1 MRDLKFIAILLFA
14 ALSLVATA
22 RAQSR
27 PDIPL
32 TDEEQAWLAEN
43 QRIRIAPAPNFPPVE
58 FFDDQGVYRG
68 IAADY
73 VSLLESR
80 LGIQLE
86 VQRRDTWNQVVEDTQ
101 RGEIDVWMEA
111 AYTAE
116 RSRYMLFTEPYLE
129 LPAVIIVRREMGGQL
144 TLDDFEGLTVA
155 VIEGYASQDYVREN
169 YPELE
174 LVPVPDIQTGLERVT
189 FGSAD
194 AVVANIAA
202 ASYYIERSGMTNLR
216 VAGQSGFVWELS
228 IVSRKDWPLL
238 SGIFQKGL
246 DSISFEEH
254 QEIRRRWISLESAE
268 EEFSLLEIAL
278 GILVLLVVLILGIRM
293 WRGGEARSVLE
304 EATLKSAWP
313 TLVTCTAAICVV
325 VVAALWTWVTVE
337 ERARQDTGNALNTVL
352 NTTSNAVY
360 DWFREREQETRTL
373 AGRQEFQ
380 GHCQEL
386 IGFEVAGAL
395 DEALSARNRLNEELD
410 PLLAGREYEGFV
422 LLSSDGRVLAGTDLE
437 QLERS
442 RPYELSTEFFNGI
455 LQGSN
460 STSTRVP
467 ERVTEPGDNT
477 LAPSSILVGSAIMDG
492 ENQIQCIL
500 VLLANPERSFTEI
513 LQRGRIGE
521 SGESYAFNQK
531 GQLLSESRFNEQ
543 LRRIGVIEEGQD
555 SNLNVEIRDPG
566 GNLVTGYDPQL
577 PRQEQPLTFMAQKAI
592 DGDSGNDLEGY
603 RDYRGVP
610 VIGAWAWDASK
621 GLGIVTEIDV
631 GEAYAFLSAYQRQ
644 TIASTALGISLILGL
659 SGLFIWNRMK
669 IGAANIAL
677 AKGAEELEKRNRFIR
692 QTFGRYLSDDIVENI
707 LETPAGLKIGGE
719 TRLVTIMMT
728 DIRGFTAL
736 GKQLPAE
743 TIVSMLNIY
752 LEQMT
757 DIIFKYKGTIDEF
770 IGDAILVIFG
780 APFTQEDDAQRAAAC
795 ALEMQVAMGDVNLQ
809 FREAGFPEVEMG
821 IGLNTGEVVVGNIG
835 SSKRS
840 KYGVVGHNVNL
851 TSRIESYTVGGQILI
866 SQATREKCG
875 PLLEIGGSR
884 EVMPKGVDQPITI
897 FDVKGMG
904 EPYDIH
910 LPETTQEELCP
921 LEQCL
926 EMEFS
931 VVEQKEVGK
940 EVYRGEVTAL
950 SDTTAALRC
959 DFVPEIA
966 QNLKVTLYPQN
977 LEKGLS
983 DIYTKVTQHESDS
996 PDRFVVHFTSVPPA
1010 SQSFL
1015 EELTRTADKSQET

>member
-1 MRDLKFIAILLFA
+1 MATIFEQKVLVVRDLKFIAILFFA
-14 ALSLVATA
+14 VLSLVATA
-22 RAQSR
+22 KAQSR

-58 FFDDQGVYRG
+58 FFDEEGVYRG

-86 VQRRDTWNQVVEDTQ
+86 VQRRETWNQVVEDTQ
-101 RGEIDVWMEA
+101 RGQIDVWMEA

-116 RSRYMLFTEPYLE
+116 RSEYMLFTEPYLE

-373 AGRQEFQ
+373 AGRQEVQ

-677 AKGAEELEKRNRFIR
+677 AKGARELEKRNRFIR
-692 QTFGRYLSDDIVENI
+692 QTFGRYLSDEIVENI
-707 LETPAGLKIGGE
+707 LETPAGLKIG
-719 TRLVTIMMT
+719 
-728 DIRGFTAL
+728 
-736 GKQLPAE
+736 
-743 TIVSMLNIY
+743 
-752 LEQMT
+752 
-757 DIIFKYKGTIDEF
+757 
-770 IGDAILVIFG
+770 
-780 APFTQEDDAQRAAAC
+780 
-795 ALEMQVAMGDVNLQ
+795 
-809 FREAGFPEVEMG
+809 
-821 IGLNTGEVVVGNIG
+821 
-835 SSKRS
+835 
-840 KYGVVGHNVNL
+840 
-851 TSRIESYTVGGQILI
+851 
-866 SQATREKCG
+866 
-875 PLLEIGGSR
+875 
-884 EVMPKGVDQPITI
+884 
-897 FDVKGMG
+897 
-904 EPYDIH
+904 
-910 LPETTQEELCP
+910 
-921 LEQCL
+921 
-926 EMEFS
+926 
-931 VVEQKEVGK
+931 
-940 EVYRGEVTAL
+940 
-950 SDTTAALRC
+950 
-959 DFVPEIA
+959 
-966 QNLKVTLYPQN
+966 
-977 LEKGLS
+977 
-983 DIYTKVTQHESDS
+983 
-996 PDRFVVHFTSVPPA
+996 
-1010 SQSFL
+1010 
-1015 EELTRTADKSQET
+1015 